1 MRTFNTPAQA
11 RSLREI
17 GAAAVTPVS
26 EQIKDVYGEVQSV
39 PTPESE
45 VVEEARSQAETEETA
60 KKSRSK
66 KNPKAV

>member
-17 GAAAVTPVS
+17 EAAAITPIS

-39 PTPESE
+39 PAPESE
-45 VVEEARSQAETEETA
+45 VVEKTNPQAEAEETA